1 MATPGTAYV
10 IDSKGFLENLI
21 MVDMDNPPEGV
32 VLEPLPSSLF
42 KPKWNKKSK
51 KWVEGLT
58 KKELEPKLKEKED
71 NFRSLLKARV
81 KAKAKTLIEEVA
93 PIYKQLN
100 WHADGVFD
108 TPEVQEKVQKIK
120 EIRDN
125 SNKLEAQIEEL
136 SSLEE
141 LEEFAEK
148 LK

>member
-21 MVDMDNPPEGV
+21 MIDVDNPPEGV
-32 VLEPLPSSLF
+32 ILEPLPSSLF

-51 KWVEGLT
+51 KWVEGLP
-58 KKELEPKLKEKED
+58 KKELESKLKEKED
-71 NFRSLLKARV
+71 NLRKVLVSRV
-81 KAKAKTLIEEVA
+81 RAKAKTLIEEIA

-100 WHADGVFD
+100 WHADGIFD
-108 TPEVQEKVQKIK
+108 TPEVQEKVKKIK

-125 SNKLEAQIEEL
+125 SNKLEAQIDGL
-136 SSLEE
+136 SSLKE
-141 LEEFAEK
+141 LEEFSEK